1 MLKVLNQVSLK
12 RATDPQHGN
21 IQTFLEQLL
30 VEVVSG
36 NYRYF
41 LNEHLINSAPDLD
54 EAEAYCWPP
63 LLANERQVSGL
74 FANALA
80 SVCPVSRP
88 EFAIFRPGVEGKRGK
103 VGPDRN
109 GRIDF
114 FATYGKRCIGLEL
127 KQVPISSLGDA
138 TTKRGLLTHWESV
151 KKQSGEALSH
161 LRSSPRNYPHPV
173 TVGLLV
179 IRVSRKV
186 SKRKTPADVRQE
198 AANQMQSILRDVN
211 SRLKPD
217 FLAHYVPPLEI
228 QAFLGWGKNEDEYR
242 VFPGV
247 IFAGIVHGRQPAK
260 KK

>member
-1 MLKVLNQVSLK
+1 MLKVINQVRLK
-12 RATDPQHGN
+12 RATNPEHGS

-41 LNEHLINSAPDLD
+41 LNEHLINSAPDLN

-80 SVCPVSRP
+80 AVCPVSRP
-88 EFAIFRPGVEGKRGK
+88 EFTISRPGVTDKRGK
-103 VGPDRN
+103 EGPERS

-127 KQVPISSLGDA
+127 KQIPISSLGDTSA
-138 TTKRGLLTHWESV
+138 KRGLSARWDSV
-151 KKQSGEALSH
+151 KEQSSQALSH
-161 LRSSPRNYPHPV
+161 FRGAPSIYPHPV

-186 SKRKTPADVRQE
+186 SKKKAPADVRTE
-198 AANQMQSILRDVN
+198 AVNQMTSMLRDIG

-217 FLAHYVPPLEI
+217 FLAHYVPPVEM
-228 QAFLGWGKNEDEYR
+228 QTFLGWGKNEDEYR

-247 IFAGIVHGRQPAK
+247 IFAGVVHGKRAAK
-260 KK
+260 R